1 MKYNG
6 YFKRFFSNFSQIFSA
21 SATTKIYGFY
31 KFAKFLRG
39 KNDSK
44 IRHTITPNIN
54 FTYRPNTHPWNEYQS
69 DSLGNTQTYSPYSKQ
84 YLWDC
89 KFF

>member
-1 MKYNG
+1 MVFRSNYLNLG
-6 YFKRFFSNFSQIFSA
+6 SDVENLVSKRYCQRLFATIILRVFSA

-44 IRHTITPNIN
+44 IRHTINP
-54 FTYRPNTHPWNEYQS
+54 
-69 DSLGNTQTYSPYSKQ
+69 
-84 YLWDC
+84 
-89 KFF
+89 